1 MKYFH
6 RTGHSPPADPRRAI
20 VISQSMC
27 TRVLVKVPYSKLVQ
41 ENRCGYTCT
50 RLIDHQ

>member
-6 RTGHSPPADPRRAI
+6 RPGHSPPADSRRAI

-27 TRVLVKVPYSKLVQ
+27 TLVLVYFKS
-41 ENRCGYTCT
+41 
-50 RLIDHQ
+50 LILSLYRKTGVVIHVHVLG